1 MEDLSVP
8 CLVDSFYGMHLILW
22 RFNLLFILA

>member
-1 MEDLSVP
+1 MKDLRIS
-8 CLVDSFYGMHLILW
+8 CRAEAFHGMRLILW

>member
-1 MEDLSVP
+1 MEDLRASCRVES
-8 CLVDSFYGMHLILW
+8 LYGMHLILW